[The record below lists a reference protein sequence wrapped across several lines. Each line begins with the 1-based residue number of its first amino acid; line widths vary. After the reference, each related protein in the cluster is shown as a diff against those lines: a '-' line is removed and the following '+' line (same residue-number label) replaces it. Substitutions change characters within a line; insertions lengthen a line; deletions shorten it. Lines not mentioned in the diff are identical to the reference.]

1 MKYTLLIN
9 NKTGERSIWI
19 SKFRQ
24 VGERVFEK
32 DNPVEY
38 ARLRKLAVNNHKRAD
53 RDDAM
58 RSLGLVKVTG
68 ALGGKYWE

>member
-1 MKYTLLIN
+1 MKYTLLK
-9 NKTGERSIWI
+9 NKVTGERSIHV
-19 SKFRQ
+19 SG
-24 VGERVFEK
+24 GERVHEK
-32 DNPVEY
+32 DNPQEY
-38 ARLRKLAVNNHKRAD
+38 AKLRKLAVNNYKRAD

>member
-1 MKYTLLIN
+1 MKYTLLKN
-9 NKTGERSIWI
+9 RATGERSIMVAG
-19 SKFRQ
+19 Q
-24 VGERVFEK
+24 AERVFEK

-53 RDDAM
+53 KDDAM

>member
-1 MKYTLLIN
+1 MKYTLLK
-9 NKTGERSIWI
+9 NKTTGARSILI
-19 SKFRQ
+19 GGQ
-24 VGERVFEK
+24 TERVVEK

-38 ARLRKLAVNNHKRAD
+38 ARLRKLALNNYRRVD